1 MPNVVFMYVFVCYKK
16 SSVTFDPNNAKF
28 TQKIDDCGGWV
39 INFIRPKTVQNWL
52 KILENVLGRCE
63 KLHLFTGLHL
73 GPVCGTDDSDYF
85 HISATVLTVAKWHMF
100 VKLPISF
107 KVIKVG

>member
-1 MPNVVFMYVFVCYKK
+1 MYVFVCYKK
-16 SSVTFDPNNAKF
+16 GSITFDANNAKF

-52 KILENVLGRCE
+52 KILENVLGCCE

-73 GPVCGTDDSDYF
+73 GRVFGTDDFDYF
-85 HISATVLTVAKWHMF
+85 HISATMLTVAKWHIF
-100 VKLPISF
+100 VVAHFFLSHKSRLIMAT
-107 KVIKVG
+107 